1 MKGTFNS
8 ISKSQG
14 AQVQGSNKQSR
25 RLLLCLTFGLV
36 ISAPTPAPAQSED
49 PWRSA
54 NETVFVFN
62 DCFDQLLVR
71 PVASIYG
78 IFIPRFARQGIG
90 NIFSNVDDINVF
102 VNALLQMKFDSA
114 LSDSGRFLVN
124 STVGVV
130 GIFDVATSLGLL
142 KNEEDFGQTL
152 GWWGVAPGP
161 YIMLPVFGASNLRDS
176 FGLIL
181 DTLFNP
187 IQYQSDASIRFSL
200 FLLEETDSR
209 SSVLAL
215 DELITGNRYLFVRE
229 AYNQRREYLVKDGVI
244 EDEFGAF

>member
-1 MKGTFNS
+1 MKGNLNS
-8 ISKSQG
+8 ISKSQRV
-14 AQVQGSNKQSR
+14 QVQGSNKQSR

-36 ISAPTPAPAQSED
+36 ISAPTPARAQSED

-54 NETVFVFN
+54 NEMVFAFN
-62 DCFDQLLVR
+62 DYFDQLLVK
-71 PVASIYG
+71 PIASIYG
-78 IFIPRFARQGIG
+78 VLPRYARQGVG
-90 NIFSNVDDINVF
+90 NFFSNVDDINVF
-102 VNALLQMKFDSA
+102 VNGLLQMKFDA
-114 LSDSGRFLVN
+114 VLSDSGRFALN

-152 GWWGVAPGP
+152 GSWGVAPGP

-187 IQYQSDASIRFSL
+187 IQYQSDSSLRFSL
-200 FLLEETDSR
+200 FLLEEIDSR
-209 SSVLAL
+209 SSLLAL
-215 DELITGNRYLFVRE
+215 DELISGNRYLFVRE